1 MKKLRWLG
9 AGGVAGLALA
19 LAFAGSATAG
29 HAIASYQSARL
40 DVSGPTKLGANG
52 TTTIHVVLASTDD
65 PTAKATIYTPRGYS
79 ASLSAPSGTQVGTVD
94 AKVIAADLA
103 GATLPVTGTIVVTD
117 SSAVVTVSGAQVPIT
132 TLATQC

>member
-65 PTAKATIYTPRGYS
+65 PTAKATIFLVQGERAIKGLHRPPLGHGFPRG
-79 ASLSAPSGTQVGTVD
+79 LGV
-94 AKVIAADLA
+94 
-103 GATLPVTGTIVVTD
+103 LPDGLQIEQGD
-117 SSAVVTVSGAQVPIT
+117 
-132 TLATQC
+132 